1 APHLQ
6 PRTRTLFM
14 RWVLVLITN
23 VNKDFLV
30 VAAGIFFLSFSK
42 WYVVRDAADS
52 SIGLGIFLG
61 HLERDTNWHRRDAA
75 RPIKLDMPC
84 PNILFGF
91 PHGISRIPSR
101 LRRNATP
108 GSQRQYENAECLHT
122 TITSAPIIEREVF
135 FKREMSLNRDHYFSF
150 GVFFFDISDC

>member
-1 APHLQ
+1 
-6 PRTRTLFM
+6 M
-14 RWVLVLITN
+14 RWVLVLLTN
-23 VNKDFLV
+23 VSKHLLV
-30 VAAGIFFLSFSK
+30 VAAGIFFLSFPK

-75 RPIKLDMPC
+75 RPIKLDMSC

-91 PHGISRIPSR
+91 LHGISRIPSR

-135 FKREMSLNRDHYFSF
+135 LTRDVTPPRSLLFLWRVLLRDIGSRLLLRSTFYS
-150 GVFFFDISDC
+150 S